1 MYVEFQLTT
10 KDDNHNR
17 TVRTELAHF
26 LINRDLHAWSD
37 RYGIPYKTKVHKLT
51 KRIIFDDIKN
61 YSFFALTFEPTSYT
75 ATRWSLVE
83 PMSRP
88 KSID

>member
-1 MYVEFQLTT
+1 MYVEFRLTV
-10 KDDNHNR
+10 KDDTR
-17 TVRTELAHF
+17 TVRAELALH

-37 RYGIPYKTKVHKLT
+37 RYDIPYKSKVHKLT
-51 KRIIFDDIKN
+51 KRVMFDN
-61 YSFFALTFEPTSYT
+61 LETYSFFALTFEPTSHT

>member
-1 MYVEFQLTT
+1 MYVEFRLTT
-10 KDDNHNR
+10 QGDR
-17 TVRTELAHF
+17 SLVRPEIAIH

-37 RYGIPYKTKVHKLT
+37 KYNIPYTTKIHKLT
-51 KRIIFDDIKN
+51 KRVFFDSPET
-61 YSFFALTFEPTSYT
+61 YSFFALTFETTSYAST
-75 ATRWSLVE
+75 KWSLIE

>member
-1 MYVEFQLTT
+1 MYVEFRLTVN
-10 KDDNHNR
+10 DDR
-17 TVRTELAHF
+17 GSIRAELALH

-37 RYGIPYKTKVHKLT
+37 QYNIPYKSKVHKLT
-51 KRIIFDDIKN
+51 KRVMFDDIKT
-61 YSFFALTFEPTSYT
+61 YSFFALTFVPTSYT
-75 ATRWSLVE
+75 ATRWSLIE